1 MTPLIHP
8 SMAADLNLEEELKNR
23 DFRVAIFG
31 SARPKPGDAVYQD
44 TYRLAK
50 FIGGLGV
57 DVITG
62 GGPGLM
68 EAASLGHRD
77 GDPERLSQTIGIN
90 IKLPFEQSIN
100 YGVEISDEHERFS
113 TRLDEFMLLSTAAV
127 VMPGG
132 IGTVLELFYT
142 WQLIQV
148 NHICKMPLILV
159 GEMWLDLIYWVID
172 HQLKDKYISPEDLN
186 SVVCV
191 KTVEEAFEVV
201 KEAKRAFDEMDAETC
216 MNWKIY
222 GEKFNGSLDESEKIE
237 VVLEPSTSS

>member
-1 MTPLIHP
+1 M
-8 SMAADLNLEEELKNR
+8 SKDLDLEKELKR
-23 DFRVAIFG
+23 DHFRVAIFG
-31 SARPKPGDAVYQD
+31 SARPKPGEAVYQD

-50 FIGGLGV
+50 NIAGIGL

-77 GDPERLSQTIGIN
+77 GDPEGKTHSIGVN
-90 IKLPFEQSIN
+90 IKLPFEQAVN
-100 YGVEISDEHERFS
+100 PGVEISDEHERFS

-132 IGTVLELFYT
+132 IGTALELFYT

-148 NHICKMPLILV
+148 HHICKMPLILV
-159 GEMWLDLIYWVID
+159 GEMWLELIYWVID

-186 SVVCV
+186 SVICV
-191 KTVEEAFEVV
+191 KTIDEALEVI
-201 KEAKRAFDEMDAETC
+201 KDAKRVYDEKGPDAC
-216 MNWKIY
+216 MNWEQY
-222 GEKFNGSLDESEKIE
+222 GEKFNGRLDESDK
-237 VVLEPSTSS
+237 PSTSS